1 MILRGHGVEIGWDGE
16 TLVARGT
23 TAEGRQAVNAPEGSD
38 RVELT
43 VAQIDAAVLLEAP
56 RRVGGVLIVV
66 ERNLEEH
73 RLHFRRDTRLE
84 FAVLAA
90 ELDEAVELR
99 RGLPG
104 RHVDLTE
111 LSTSSSEA
119 DTAVSA

>member
-1 MILRGHGVEIGWDGE
+1 MILRGHGVEIGWDGQ

-66 ERNLEEH
+66 ERDLEEH

-84 FAVLAA
+84 FAALAA
-90 ELDEAVELR
+90 ELDEAIERQR
-99 RGLPG
+99 RVPAHL
-104 RHVDLTE
+104 DLTDR
-111 LSTSSSEA
+111 STPTSEA